1 MVTVSV
7 GLLPWLLCLYGCYH
21 GYCVCTVVTTYHGYC
36 VCKGVTMGTVFV
48 EVLPWLLCL

>member
-7 GLLPWLLCLYGCYH
+7 EVLPWLLCLYGCYH
-21 GYCVCTVVTTYHGYC
+21 GYCVC
-36 VCKGVTMGTVFV
+36 KGVTIVTVFV